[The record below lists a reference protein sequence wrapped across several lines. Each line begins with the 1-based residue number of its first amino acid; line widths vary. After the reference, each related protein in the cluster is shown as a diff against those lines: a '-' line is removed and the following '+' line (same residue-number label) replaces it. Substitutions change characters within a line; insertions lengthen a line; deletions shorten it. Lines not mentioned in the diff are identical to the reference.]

1 VRLRS
6 LDGLGGGDRVEL
18 IGVVEDRRLGR
29 PRGVAV
35 VMRRHGVQE
44 LGTDRRFEAVR
55 ALLDHPQAEMDVPEQ
70 TALVGGPERRAAPEL
85 AHPPDIVQ
93 ERSREDDVRAEAL
106 VQLRRL
112 AHERGHADRVLEQ
125 AARVRVVRLR
135 RRQLAEPLP
144 QRRVGREPADDRC
157 QPRVG
162 DLTRE
167 ELEKALELV
176 GVPAQLRRK
185 ARGVV
190 VGGLD
195 RADLELKPV
204 VEALHPPEH
213 ADGVALGE
221 AAVEQLDVVPDP
233 SLDAAGRI
241 HELEREIGRALP
253 RRPAL
258 LPCDGVDALD
268 GAIGGE
274 LGDRAHA
281 VSLGREPV
289 GTLPAMAVVKPFR
302 ALRFDESVAGPLETL
317 VAPPYDVITDE
328 QREELKARSPHNVVR
343 LTLPDS
349 EDEAAR
355 LLDDWR
361 ADGVLVEEPPA
372 VWALEQD
379 YVGPDGVARSRFGI
393 VGSLKVEP
401 YETGTVLPHERTHP
415 GPKEGRLRLLRATR
429 TQLEPIFLL
438 YDGPAPAERPSRE
451 PDLEVE
457 GAKLWRLDDP
467 TLVRAFD
474 DKQLLIADGHH
485 RYETALAFAEE
496 EGTPTSA
503 QMLVVL
509 VSTDDPGLEIF
520 PTHRLFSTPRHLEGN
535 GAGGAEVTE
544 LTRDGSRVVHGPEGM
559 LDVQLVDTLGHDGI
573 SYTADAAEAERRVRD
588 GEAAVAYLLRPTRI
602 EDVFAH
608 ARRGEVLPQKT
619 TYFFPKLISGLLF
632 HPV

>member
-1 VRLRS
+1 M
-6 LDGLGGGDRVEL
+6 GE
-18 IGVVEDRRLGR
+18 LGR
-29 PRGVAV
+29 
-35 VMRRHGVQE
+35 QE
-44 LGTDRRFEAVR
+44 LEEAV
-55 ALLDHPQAEMDVPEQ
+55 
-70 TALVGGPERRAAPEL
+70 
-85 AHPPDIVQ
+85 
-93 ERSREDDVRAEAL
+93 
-106 VQLRRL
+106 QL
-112 AHERGHADRVLEQ
+112 
-125 AARVRVVRLR
+125 VRVASQP
-135 RRQLAEPLP
+135 RRQP
-144 QRRVGREPADDRC
+144 RRIRVGR
-157 QPRVG
+157 
-162 DLTRE
+162 
-167 ELEKALELV
+167 
-176 GVPAQLRRK
+176 
-185 ARGVV
+185 
-190 VGGLD
+190 LD
-195 RADLELKPV
+195 RADLELEPV
-204 VEALHPPEH
+204 VEALDPAEH

-221 AAVEQLDVVPDP
+221 APVEQLDVVPDP
-233 SLDAAGRI
+233 ALDPAGRVD
-241 HELEREIGRALP
+241 ELEREIRRTLP

-258 LPCDGVDALD
+258 LPRDCVDALD
-268 GAIGGE
+268 GAVGGE

-281 VSLGREPV
+281 VSLGRGLV

-302 ALRFDESVAGPLETL
+302 ALRYDESTAGPLETL
-317 VAPPYDVITDE
+317 VAPPYDVITGE
-328 QREELKARSPHNVVR
+328 QREELRARSPHNVVR

-349 EDEAAR
+349 EEEAAR
-355 LLDDWR
+355 LLDEWR
-361 ADGVLVEEPPA
+361 AEGVLVEEPPA

-379 YVGPDGVARSRFGI
+379 YVGPDGIARTRFGI
-393 VGSLKVEP
+393 VASLKAEP
-401 YETGTVLPHERTHP
+401 YETGTVLPHERTHA

-438 YDGPAPAERPSRE
+438 YDGPAPAARPSGD

-457 GAKLWRLDDP
+457 GARLWRLDDP

-496 EGTPTSA
+496 EGTPASA

-535 GAGGAEVTE
+535 GGGGAEVTE
-544 LTRDGSRVVHGPEGM
+544 LTRDGSRVVHGPAGM

-619 TYFFPKLISGLLF
+619 TYFFPKLISGLLL
-632 HPV
+632 HPL